1 MADSQS
7 HIDIPNTPSPD
18 SLEREKWEAEK
29 AFREREVVVKERQLA
44 ADETELELKR
54 TELAS
59 SSWRNPLVVAIIA
72 ATVAATGNAVVSV
85 LNGSSQR
92 NLEEQKS
99 EQARILEMIK
109 TGSAD
114 KAAENLKFL
123 LEAGLIADSVRA
135 EKIREFLSNREPG
148 KGPTLPTGALLSGT
162 IGTDDAIE
170 VKTLPTGTALANSS
184 RSVGRLVVQTKSGAE
199 YHGTA
204 FLVAGD
210 LILTAG
216 FSSIGEDI
224 AVARLVMSDGNTEAN
239 YPVQVAPIEQPTP
252 TGAATILLLR
262 VDGQPGTKHG
272 FLKLASTPPSVG
284 QQLSL
289 VMFRA
294 GTSQAL
300 AVAGAPKC
308 RVQGVLGNEF
318 VHHCST
324 GGGSSGAPILSADGN
339 IVVGIHTRRE
349 AQGAIAVRAD
359 VLHLVTPLGKGG
371 E

>member
-1 MADSQS
+1 MADSPTQ
-7 HIDIPNTPSPD
+7 IDVPNTPSPD

-29 AFREREVVVKERQLA
+29 AFREREVVIKERQLI

-59 SSWRNPLVVAIIA
+59 SSWRNPLVVAIMA

-85 LNGSSQR
+85 LNGFSQR

-135 EKIREFLSNREPG
+135 GKIREFLSKREPG
-148 KGPTLPTGALLSGT
+148 EGPTLPTGASQSGT
-162 IGTDDAIE
+162 IGPDDAVE
-170 VKTLPTGTALANSS
+170 LRALPTGTALANSS

-199 YHGTA
+199 HQCTA
-204 FLVAGD
+204 FLVDGD
-210 LILTAG
+210 LVLTAG
-216 FSSIGEDI
+216 FCLVEDVT
-224 AVARLVMSDGNTEAN
+224 VAHLIMPDGDTEAS
-239 YPVQVAPIEQPTP
+239 YPVQVTPIERPAPMGAPT
-252 TGAATILLLR
+252 IFLLR

-272 FLKLASTPPSVG
+272 FLKLASTPPSLG
-284 QQLSL
+284 QQLNL
-289 VMFRA
+289 VMFR
-294 GTSQAL
+294 GGSQAF

-308 RVQGVLGNEF
+308 RVQKLLDNEF
-318 VHHCST
+318 VHQCST
-324 GGGSSGAPILSADGN
+324 GAGSSGSPILSADGSTV
-339 IVVGIHTRRE
+339 IGIHTRRE
-349 AQGAIAVRAD
+349 EAGSIAVRAD

-371 E
+371 K